1 MAKGQKPSRDLYILI
16 REQMLRSWNILLI
29 CVFKCSKAKN
39 KKNKKG
45 KAKNHQ
51 EMCIFYMRANV
62 EEMEYFAHMCFQM
75 QQSKKQEKQKKKD
88 CETTCGPPQAII
100 RLWPCHQ
107 LGWSACPFL

>member
-1 MAKGQKPSRDLYILI
+1 VFSNAAKQKI
-16 REQMLRSWNILLI
+16 RKTKKEKPKTIKR
-29 CVFKCSKAKN
+29 CVL
-39 KKNKKG
+39 
-45 KAKNHQ
+45 
-51 EMCIFYMRANV
+51 FYMRANV

-107 LGWSACPFL
+107 LGWSACLFL